1 MAASSDAE
9 DGTLWPSPNE
19 KHFIDVLVEEE
30 FKGNMPNGQF
40 KKRDFDNHPKRVQST
55 SPKKLSERSIKLEIS
70 KVKAKTLSFFQANQS
85 FQNGMGYC
93 H

>member
-40 KKRDFDNHPKRVQST
+40 KKRDFDNHPK
-55 SPKKLSERSIKLEIS
+55 
-70 KVKAKTLSFFQANQS
+70 
-85 FQNGMGYC
+85 
-93 H
+93 